1 MAELRRNADV
11 SALPF
16 ERAQS
21 TGEIRGYFCVGI
33 RIHRIE
39 KLFLDQP
46 LVFRYGSLSPA
57 KISLQI
63 TVLLSFTR
71 QSSVFRPIPDSQLFS
86 ECLAPCRSASRSC
99 GYCWYQNSV
108 SRKCQHVPTIFRL
121 RAAKQRRHRRA
132 CEPACNLL
140 GVTVGVDGGI
150 ARSFREPRLREA
162 RSAPLLA
169 LAGAQR
175 KSSRF
180 LSERSTSSS
189 YSTTMSSPGS
199 PSPSGAS
206 PLA

>member
-1 MAELRRNADV
+1 MRARGQSCV
-11 SALPF
+11 LP
-16 ERAQS
+16 
-21 TGEIRGYFCVGI
+21 GGYF
-33 RIHRIE
+33 
-39 KLFLDQP
+39 L
-46 LVFRYGSLSPA
+46 RYGYSGIFEKRFISCTSGSGMNPSLSA

-63 TVLLSFTR
+63 NMLWSFAR
-71 QSSVFRPIPDSQLFS
+71 QSSVFRAIPDSQLFS

-140 GVTVGVDGGI
+140 GVTAGVDGRLF
-150 ARSFREPRLREA
+150 RSFREPRLREA